1 MKHCRS
7 RDYTVTAVN
16 DILVSGLQHV
26 NFIFKALLAR
36 IAKEKAKQ
44 RKEKPKKKKKN
55 KQEQ

>member
-1 MKHCRS
+1 VKHCRS
-7 RDYTVTAVN
+7 RDHTVTAVN

-44 RKEKPKKKKKN
+44 RKEKQKN
-55 KQEQ
+55 KNNLSQAQ